1 MPEIGATR
9 ESIEGLDV
17 EGQSPRWWGC
27 VAVAFPVARM
37 RMPLRERKLQIASA
51 VAVAVVAVAAVV
63 VVRGRG

>member
-1 MPEIGATR
+1 MPEICATH

-27 VAVAFPVARM
+27 VAVAFPIARM
-37 RMPLRERKLQIASA
+37 RMPLHERERQIASA
-51 VAVAVVAVAAVV
+51 VSVAVAAVV